1 MSQRIPLNK
10 FATVLRGATPAPKED
25 FIEGT
30 PFIGQTEVGR
40 GGIQP
45 LRRVD
50 LQSVDDFAEPTYL
63 LANDLVVA
71 STDSQRRV
79 LMVTEST
86 EGAVLGRECLAV
98 RLEVRW
104 RPVSAGYLHAWMK
117 TDDFRRQADTLA
129 TGITTPR
136 LTQRSLGSI
145 EVPLLDLVRQDWVV
159 RLSKKFETSTKSLRT
174 TLAQMEELESLELEL
189 AFLEGQEGA

>member
-25 FIEGT
+25 SVEGT
-30 PFIGQTEVGR
+30 PFIGQSEVGH
-40 GGIQP
+40 GGAQP

-63 LANDLVVA
+63 HANDLVVA
-71 STDSQRRV
+71 SMDSKRRV

-98 RLEVRW
+98 RLEASW
-104 RPVSAGYLHAWMK
+104 RPISASYLYAWMK
-117 TDDFRRQADTLA
+117 TDDFHRQADSMA
-129 TGITTPR
+129 TGVTMPR

-145 EVPLLDLVRQDWVV
+145 EVPLLEASRQDWVV
-159 RLSKKFETSTKSLRT
+159 RLSEKFETSTKSLRT
-174 TLAQMEELESLELEL
+174 TLAQMEELESLEIEL
-189 AFLEGQEGA
+189 AFLEDREGA